1 MNSKI
6 IEMNTQ
12 TTKKKNSDELEIV
25 EMPMLDEEDHEEEIE
40 EYYDEEDD
48 NDEYETDYDVEY
60 STSIRHRPIMP
71 KSKFEIFIKQR
82 QPVEEVTFQRVNEP
96 LTLKDKKEGKPV
108 DRDNAPYLLSFFLVL
123 VMKHQDLMGG

>member
-1 MNSKI
+1 MPKLDEELFLEEKARKRPKVI
-6 IEMNTQ
+6 Q
-12 TTKKKNSDELEIV
+12 DFRDLLQVPKNSDELEIV

-40 EYYDEEDD
+40 EYYDDEDD

-96 LTLKDKKEGKPV
+96 LTL
-108 DRDNAPYLLSFFLVL
+108 R
-123 VMKHQDLMGG
+123 